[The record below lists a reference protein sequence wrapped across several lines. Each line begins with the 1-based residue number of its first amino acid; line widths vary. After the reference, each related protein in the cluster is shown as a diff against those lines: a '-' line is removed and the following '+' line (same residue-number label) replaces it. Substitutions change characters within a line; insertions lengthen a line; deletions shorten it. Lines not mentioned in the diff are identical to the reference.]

1 MDFKIKSLRKIS
13 VIDYSE
19 YQKFGTGKL
28 IQRIDNGA
36 TAGKGIL
43 FDYYFTVIRQLV
55 PSIIFIWSISK
66 TITYIILAGYTVVF
80 IVTNLLLK
88 ILYKF
93 KENILCNEEKIN
105 HCLVRGFME
114 MVVFRISGTF
124 KKEIEKTMS
133 AKSELIEYKVKMN
146 LIHEAFFTIFALLVT
161 FIKIGIIIYGW
172 KTKAISIG
180 SIIALITLVDNA
192 YTPVAIF
199 NVLFVQYKLD
209 KVAFN
214 RFKSFLDSPE
224 DKQLKDGHVITK
236 LNGKISV
243 ENLSFSYSER
253 NIFSKLNFEIS
264 SGEKVA
270 IIGES
275 GSGKSTIIKL
285 LMGLLKQDKTVIFIT
300 HRLNSIR
307 SFKHIIVFKGGDIV
321 AEGNFD
327 ELMDKSDYFKI
338 LYSLGE

>member
-1 MDFKIKSLRKIS
+1 M
-13 VIDYSE
+13 
-19 YQKFGTGKL
+19 
-28 IQRIDNGA
+28 
-36 TAGKGIL
+36 
-43 FDYYFTVIRQLV
+43 
-55 PSIIFIWSISK
+55 WSISK

-180 SIIALITLVDNA
+180 AIIALITLVDNA

-224 DKQLKDGHVITK
+224 DK
-236 LNGKISV
+236 
-243 ENLSFSYSER
+243 
-253 NIFSKLNFEIS
+253 
-264 SGEKVA
+264 
-270 IIGES
+270 
-275 GSGKSTIIKL
+275 
-285 LMGLLKQDKTVIFIT
+285 TVIFIA
-300 HRLNSIR
+300 HRLNSIKNFNR
-307 SFKHIIVFKGGDIV
+307 IIAFKGGDIV

-327 ELMDKSDYFKI
+327 ELMDKSDYYI
-338 LYSLGE
+338 A

>member
-1 MDFKIKSLRKIS
+1 M
-13 VIDYSE
+13 
-19 YQKFGTGKL
+19 
-28 IQRIDNGA
+28 
-36 TAGKGIL
+36 AGKGIL
-43 FDYYFTVIRQLV
+43 FDYYLTVIRQLV
-55 PSIIFIWSISK
+55 PSIIFSLILIWSISK

-124 KKEIEKTMS
+124 KREIEKTMS
-133 AKSELIEYKVKMN
+133 AKSEFIEYKVKMN

-161 FIKIGIIIYGW
+161 FIKIGIIIYVW

-214 RFKSFLDSPE
+214 RFKSFLDSLE

-236 LNGKISV
+236 LDGKISV

-285 LMGLLKQDKTVIFIT
+285 LMGLLKQDKTVIFIA

-307 SFKHIIVFKGGDIV
+307 NFKRIIAFKGGDIV

-327 ELMDKSDYFKI
+327 ELMDKSDYYI
-338 LYSLGE
+338 A

>member
-1 MDFKIKSLRKIS
+1 MRK
-13 VIDYSE
+13 
-19 YQKFGTGKL
+19 
-28 IQRIDNGA
+28 
-36 TAGKGIL
+36 
-43 FDYYFTVIRQLV
+43 
-55 PSIIFIWSISK
+55 
-66 TITYIILAGYTVVF
+66 
-80 IVTNLLLK
+80 
-88 ILYKF
+88 
-93 KENILCNEEKIN
+93 KIN

-133 AKSELIEYKVKMN
+133 AKSEFIEYKVKMN

-180 SIIALITLVDNA
+180 AIIALITLVDNA

-224 DKQLKDGHVITK
+224 DK
-236 LNGKISV
+236 
-243 ENLSFSYSER
+243 
-253 NIFSKLNFEIS
+253 
-264 SGEKVA
+264 
-270 IIGES
+270 
-275 GSGKSTIIKL
+275 
-285 LMGLLKQDKTVIFIT
+285 TVIFIA

-307 SFKHIIVFKGGDIV
+307 SFKHIIAFKGGDIV

-327 ELMDKSDYFKI
+327 ELMDKSDYYI
-338 LYSLGE
+338 A